1 MHFGTGLVRTAE
13 ELGSQGEIPTHP
25 ALLDWLARR
34 FVESDWDIKA
44 LNRLI
49 VMSAAFRRDTTQ
61 TPDVTERDPENRW
74 LARGVTRRLTAEM
87 IRDNALAAS
96 GLLDT
101 AIGGPSVFPYQP
113 EGVWEA
119 ISFYARD
126 RAYPEPESVPKDHHR
141 RSLYSMVR
149 RGAPVPSMTIFDFPR
164 RHMSRVRRPTS
175 NTPLQSLVLLNDPQY
190 VEASRALATRA
201 MHAADEL
208 DVQLERMFR
217 LAARRAPSM
226 TELDTLRAFFEVQ
239 HAEFL
244 ASDEAVDAYL
254 DIGVLAP
261 DPTLDAAWL
270 AALGSTANVIFNL
283 PDSYTLR

>member
-1 MHFGTGLVRTAE
+1 
-13 ELGSQGEIPTHP
+13 
-25 ALLDWLARR
+25 
-34 FVESDWDIKA
+34 
-44 LNRLI
+44 
-49 VMSAAFRRDTTQ
+49 
-61 TPDVTERDPENRW
+61 
-74 LARGVTRRLTAEM
+74 
-87 IRDNALAAS
+87 
-96 GLLDT
+96 
-101 AIGGPSVFPYQP
+101 
-113 EGVWEA
+113 
-119 ISFYARD
+119 
-126 RAYPEPESVPKDHHR
+126 
-141 RSLYSMVR
+141 
-149 RGAPVPSMTIFDFPR
+149 
-164 RHMSRVRRPTS
+164 
-175 NTPLQSLVLLNDPQY
+175 
-190 VEASRALATRA
+190 